1 MWNYSLLTSI
11 RKVTK
16 IHNVMCS
23 FLSTILP
30 LVPPQIF
37 LSSNSLSDLIKT
49 ISDTSLNEND
59 ELEATNSLHEYRNN
73 TDRMN

>member
-1 MWNYSLLTSI
+1 
-11 RKVTK
+11 
-16 IHNVMCS
+16 MCS

-37 LSSNSLSDLIKT
+37 LSSNSLPDLIKT